1 MQRRAVRRRKI
12 MERPTEHLMRDH
24 VVAAQGVSCL
34 AAIASSVE
42 RGVAFPADDVAV
54 ALRFLREWVVAVH
67 MRKEDDLV
75 GPAVAM
81 RGDERAA
88 ELVGELFRLRDEIG
102 ELLHSLVLF
111 WEPLGEL
118 TDQEKVGFTSTVNA
132 LVQRLKRRQWLE
144 ERELFP
150 ACNRFVGA
158 DDQLH
163 WLSNFRQLDRQRG
176 ERQDWADEIRAL
188 AERWID

>member
-1 MQRRAVRRRKI
+1 M
-12 MERPTEHLMRDH
+12 HDH
-24 VVAAQGVSCL
+24 QVAAQGVSCL
-34 AAIASSVE
+34 AAIAKSVQ
-42 RGVAFPADDVAV
+42 GGMVFPADDVAV

-67 MRKEDDLV
+67 MHKEDDLV

-88 ELVGELFRLRDEIG
+88 ELVGELLRLREEID

-118 TDQEKVGFTSTVNA
+118 TEEERVGFTSTVSA

-158 DDQLH
+158 DDQLQ
-163 WLSNFRQLDRQRG
+163 WLSDFQQLERQRG
-176 ERQDWADEIRAL
+176 PCSDWTDRISAL
-188 AERWID
+188 AERWLG

>member
-1 MQRRAVRRRKI
+1 MD
-12 MERPTEHLMRDH
+12 DH
-24 VVAAQGVSCL
+24 QVAARGVSCL
-34 AAIASSVE
+34 AAIADGVE
-42 RGVAFPADDVAV
+42 RGAAFPAADVAV

-88 ELVGELFRLRDEIG
+88 ELVGELFRLREEIG

-118 TDQEKVGFTSTVNA
+118 TKEETVGFTSTVSA
-132 LVQRLKRRQWLE
+132 LVRRLKRRQLLE

-158 DDQLH
+158 DDQLQ
-163 WLSNFRQLDRQRG
+163 WLNEFRELENQRG
-176 ERQDWADEIRAL
+176 PRGDWAGQIDAL
-188 AERWID
+188 AQRWLTRG

>member
-1 MQRRAVRRRKI
+1 M
-12 MERPTEHLMRDH
+12 HDH
-24 VVAAQGVSCL
+24 RVAAQGVSCL

-42 RGVAFPADDVAV
+42 RGVAFPSNDVAV

-88 ELVGELFRLRDEIG
+88 ELVGELFRLREEIG

-118 TDQEKVGFTSTVNA
+118 TEEEKVGFTSTVSA

-163 WLSNFRQLDRQRG
+163 WLSDFRQLERQRG
-176 ERQDWADEIRAL
+176 QRQDWSDKIRAL